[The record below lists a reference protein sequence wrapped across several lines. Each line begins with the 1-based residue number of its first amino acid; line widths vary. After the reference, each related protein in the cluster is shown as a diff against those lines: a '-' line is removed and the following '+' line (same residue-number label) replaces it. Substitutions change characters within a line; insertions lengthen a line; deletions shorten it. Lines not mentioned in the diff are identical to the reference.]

1 MKNMDHRNLVSALD
15 RHISLH
21 RELIEIENEKI
32 SRIVAQDWRGLER
45 RVHRSTEVLR
55 QIEENERH
63 RMQILEEI
71 GGKSGSTL
79 PELADSMAAEYSE
92 ELYSRRHTLQSL
104 LIELKILNHRCEEL
118 ISSSLEVVEFTLSL
132 FTGQGGGGKTYS
144 GEGEERASRQDHPSL
159 VFDVK
164 A

>member
-1 MKNMDHRNLVSALD
+1 MEQRDLVSTLD

-21 RELIEIENEKI
+21 RELTELEREKI
-32 SRIVAQDWRGLER
+32 SRILAQDWQGLEQ
-45 RVHRSTEVLR
+45 RVHRSTEVLH
-55 QIEENERH
+55 QIEQTERH
-63 RMQILEEI
+63 RMEILDSI

-79 PELADSMAAEYSE
+79 AELARSMPAETRE
-92 ELYSRRHTLQSL
+92 DLYARRQTLRSL
-104 LIELKILNHRCEEL
+104 LLELKNLNHRCEEL

-132 FTGQGGGGKTYS
+132 FTGQGAGGKTYS
-144 GEGEERASRQDHPSL
+144 GEGEERASRHDHPSL